1 MSKCPDCFLS
11 AAGEMRGDLALPR
24 ACWFKN
30 RLKDGVRD
38 DYMLI
43 EIEPPILGQ
52 PYGLGSESITEL
64 IISTRHQGLTLFP
77 ATHWPC
83 DVYVA
88 RILDSSIVQARVF
101 GRDQVELI
109 GWAELFQTLEEAN
122 ARFEGL

>member
-1 MSKCPDCFLS
+1 
-11 AAGEMRGDLALPR
+11 MRGDLALPR

-38 DYMLI
+38 DYLLI

-52 PYGLGSESITEL
+52 RYGLRSENITEL
-64 IISTRHQGLTLFP
+64 VISTRYQGLSLFP
-77 ATHWPC
+77 VTHWPC

-88 RILDSSIVQARVF
+88 RILDSSIVQTHVF
-101 GRDQVELI
+101 GPNQVELI
-109 GWAELFQTLEEAN
+109 GWAELFRTFEEAN